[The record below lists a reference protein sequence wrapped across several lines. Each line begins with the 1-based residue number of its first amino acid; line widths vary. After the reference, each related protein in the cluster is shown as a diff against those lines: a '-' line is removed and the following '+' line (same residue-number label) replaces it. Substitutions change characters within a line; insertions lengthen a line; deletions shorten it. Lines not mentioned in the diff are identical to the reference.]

1 MLINK
6 PITFTKSG
14 LIMAFLSSAVIGVG
28 ISYSDL
34 YLFHIILSIL
44 IIFWFYQLKQN
55 DYKFNFYVFRE
66 NYIFPPIIMFCWYL
80 LSTFWAPDIALA
92 LKYVFYIFCGLT
104 ITLTIV
110 HFSNSVGKLNIIF
123 KILSVFFI
131 IELIIALAES
141 FTNFRMPISSYSS
154 IISFFG
160 KEPINLFYNDIMFYY
175 GGFSP
180 PTGFHWNTNNLA
192 IAMIMI
198 LPFFLC
204 SQNFYVKLFGVI
216 SITTISI
223 MTASRA
229 VFLGLILIYCL
240 YLLVVKK
247 RIGTLSL
254 VWLITIVLFWGM
266 NQLKESENPRINEV
280 ANSIEALQL
289 YLEGDID
296 VGGSI
301 EWRRKLVD
309 NGLKALSE
317 TYGFGLG
324 AGGSTANQERI
335 GPVAGRFT
343 SMHNFWVEIL
353 VEGGYLIT
361 IIMFFWYLGI
371 VYNLYL
377 ISKVRTKTRL
387 NYYSQSLLLSMISF
401 VPSAIAASSTI
412 YFFPMWIM
420 FGMSISVIL
429 LYRKGQKLIVNNQIK
444 SNVLQ

>member
-1 MLINK
+1 
-6 PITFTKSG
+6 
-14 LIMAFLSSAVIGVG
+14 
-28 ISYSDL
+28 
-34 YLFHIILSIL
+34 
-44 IIFWFYQLKQN
+44 
-55 DYKFNFYVFRE
+55 
-66 NYIFPPIIMFCWYL
+66 
-80 LSTFWAPDIALA
+80 
-92 LKYVFYIFCGLT
+92 
-104 ITLTIV
+104 
-110 HFSNSVGKLNIIF
+110 
-123 KILSVFFI
+123 
-131 IELIIALAES
+131 
-141 FTNFRMPISSYSS
+141 
-154 IISFFG
+154 
-160 KEPINLFYNDIMFYY
+160 
-175 GGFSP
+175 
-180 PTGFHWNTNNLA
+180 
-192 IAMIMI
+192 
-198 LPFFLC
+198 
-204 SQNFYVKLFGVI
+204 
-216 SITTISI
+216 
-223 MTASRA
+223 
-229 VFLGLILIYCL
+229 
-240 YLLVVKK
+240 
-247 RIGTLSL
+247 
-254 VWLITIVLFWGM
+254 M